1 MSQRP
6 PPKPPYPELV
16 RRPMGFFGWLDAAL
30 VHDRWLAN
38 LGPHAIAVLVLLAL
52 AADRR
57 GASFYSRDRMAAA
70 LGMSRHDL
78 DQGLARLV
86 ADRLVAHRPWRHNCA
101 DGVWQ
106 LLPVP
111 VLTEHPRAGRTLSAA
126 ELLRSLGF
134 QAADTQTAE

>member
-6 PPKPPYPELV
+6 PPQPPHPELV
-16 RRPMGFFGWLDAAL
+16 RRPLGPFGWLDAAL
-30 VHDRWLAN
+30 VRDRWLAE
-38 LGPHAIAVLVLLAL
+38 LGPHAVAVLVLLAV

-70 LGMSRHDL
+70 LGMNRHEVDRA
-78 DQGLARLV
+78 LARLL
-86 ADRLVAHRPWRHNCA
+86 DHRLVAHRPWRHGRA

-111 VLTEHPRAGRTLSAA
+111 ALAEQPRAGRTLSAA
-126 ELLRSLGF
+126 ELLRNLGF
-134 QAADTQTAE
+134 HAPDTETAE